1 MVIRDSLHPYKPSPS
16 SKHSLDQTLYLSP
29 APIPRRA
36 MRESESTTVE
46 MQRSKSTENY
56 GVYDAPE
63 EGDHAD
69 AIVGTYIAEEAA
81 SELGEFASL
90 TVVGDSDSAG
100 LSLTQDKET
109 SSYGVYSDDAD
120 AIEASYISHEV
131 LAQVT
136 GQSADS
142 DSYEVPDSI
151 GMNAEPSDEES
162 FESSADNS
170 AEREAAANALLASDG
185 DSDESET
192 SDSAEEEEVEISDE
206 EIGLAE

>member
-1 MVIRDSLHPYKPSPS
+1 
-16 SKHSLDQTLYLSP
+16 
-29 APIPRRA
+29 

>member
-1 MVIRDSLHPYKPSPS
+1 M
-16 SKHSLDQTLYLSP
+16 
-29 APIPRRA
+29 
-36 MRESESTTVE
+36 SESNSVTLE

-63 EGDHAD
+63 EGDNAD
-69 AIVGTYIAEEAA
+69 AIVGTYIAEAAA

-90 TVVGDSDSAG
+90 TVFASSDEGGLTLTRDKETASYAVFSDSA
-100 LSLTQDKET
+100 
-109 SSYGVYSDDAD
+109 DAV
-120 AIEASYISHEV
+120 EAAYVSHEV

-136 GQSADS
+136 DQSSDS

-151 GMNAEPSDEES
+151 GMNAEPSDEDS
-162 FESSADNS
+162 FQASADNS

-185 DSDESET
+185 DSDEGGST
-192 SDSAEEEEVEISDE
+192 DSDEEVEISDE